1 VITISRRGILELLAG
16 ASALTA
22 LQSEPTTLSESP
34 QLLKHRH
41 FANHRWLSYL
51 HSMVI

>member
-22 LQSEPTTLSESP
+22 LGNVSSHA
-34 QLLKHRH
+34 KG
-41 FANHRWLSYL
+41 
-51 HSMVI
+51 M